1 MQKQTVIGFIGA
13 GNMAFALISGLL
25 AGKFLAQNIKISDLD
40 KPLLKQRKAEFGVET
55 FSNNAK
61 LVRQCDVVILAVKP
75 QILPTICQELRE
87 HITHKPLII
96 SIAAGIKS
104 SSIAGWLAGDLSIV
118 RAMPNTPA
126 LLGMGATGM
135 IANAACTAKQKKL
148 TEQIIGSVG
157 LCFWVE
163 NEEMMDAVTALSG
176 SGPAYLFLLIES
188 MANTAVALGLDEEIA
203 RKLSVQTA
211 LGASMMASK
220 SDDSAAQLRAKVTSK
235 NGTTQAAIESFQEQ
249 DFELIVSRAMRAA
262 ADRARE
268 IGAEFDSNE

>member
-40 KPLLKQRKAEFGVET
+40 KALLKQRKAEFGVET

-104 SSIAGWLAGDLSIV
+104 SSISGWLAGDLSIV

-157 LCFWVE
+157 L
-163 NEEMMDAVTALSG
+163 
-176 SGPAYLFLLIES
+176 
-188 MANTAVALGLDEEIA
+188 
-203 RKLSVQTA
+203 
-211 LGASMMASK
+211 
-220 SDDSAAQLRAKVTSK
+220 
-235 NGTTQAAIESFQEQ
+235 
-249 DFELIVSRAMRAA
+249 
-262 ADRARE
+262 
-268 IGAEFDSNE
+268 